1 MKYVAILGYGT
12 VGRGVEEIL
21 RLNADEIT
29 RRTGEQL
36 AVRSILVRRDF
47 PDCPCRDK
55 LVQDFALIESDPEI
69 SIVAECI
76 GGVGPALDYV
86 RRSLKAGKSVVTSN
100 KELVATH
107 GLELMALA
115 EEKGVS
121 FLFEASVGGG
131 IPALRPMS
139 LCLGGNRIHEV
150 LGIINGTT
158 NYILTDMRRN
168 GTAFADSLAEAQRL
182 GYAEADP
189 TADIEGLDAGRKICI
204 LADLAFGKNVD
215 PGDISVTGIT
225 GVAGEDVAA
234 AGALGYRIKLLG
246 RAVRSGESSAAA
258 YVAPHL
264 VPVEHG
270 LAAVEGVTNAVVIRS
285 DAVGEV
291 VLQGPGAGKLPTGSA
306 VVGDII
312 EAAQQGDK
320 RRYLT
325 WEAAPE
331 GYLTDPDTLQSRWY
345 IRCTASREAV
355 AAALG
360 DVEFAPVEDCAF
372 LTESLSGQEMKKK
385 SAPLGVVSALRVLG

>member
-12 VGRGVEEIL
+12 VGSGVAEIL
-21 RLNADEIT
+21 ANNADEIA
-29 RRTGEQL
+29 RRAGEEL
-36 AVRSILVRRDF
+36 AVRYILVRRDF
-47 PDCPCRDK
+47 PDSPFRDK
-55 LVQDFALIESDPEI
+55 LVRDFAVIENDPEI
-69 SIVAECI
+69 SVVAECI
-76 GGVGPALDYV
+76 GGVGAALDYV
-86 RRSLKAGKSVVTSN
+86 RRALQAGKSVVTSN
-100 KELVATH
+100 KELVAAH
-107 GLELMALA
+107 GLELLALA

-131 IPALRPMS
+131 IPALRPLS
-139 LCLGGNRIHEV
+139 LCLSGNRVHEV

-204 LADLAFGKNVD
+204 LADLAFGKNVA
-215 PGDISVTGIT
+215 PESISVTGIT

-246 RAVRSGESSAAA
+246 RAVRSGEDKAAV

-264 VPVEHG
+264 VSADHG
-270 LAAVEGVTNAVVIRS
+270 LAGVEGVTNAVVIRA

-306 VVGDII
+306 VVGDVI
-312 EAAQQGDK
+312 EAAQCGK
-320 RRYLT
+320 GRRHLR
-325 WEAAPE
+325 WDEAPAD
-331 GYLTDPDTLQSRWY
+331 YLTDPDALQSRWY
-345 IRCTASREAV
+345 VRCSASREAA

-360 DVEFAPVEDCAF
+360 ELAFANVEGCAF
-372 LTESLSGQEMKKK
+372 LTGSLSAAALKKITGE
-385 SAPLGVVSALRVLG
+385 LGVICALRVLG

>member
-12 VGRGVEEIL
+12 VGSGVAEIL
-21 RLNADEIT
+21 ANNADEIA
-29 RRTGEQL
+29 RRAGEEL
-36 AVRSILVRRDF
+36 AVRYILVRRDF
-47 PDCPCRDK
+47 PDSPFRDK
-55 LVQDFALIESDPEI
+55 LVYDFAVIENDPEV

-76 GGVGPALDYV
+76 GGVGAALDYV
-86 RRSLKAGKSVVTSN
+86 RRALLAGKSVVTSN
-100 KELVATH
+100 KELVAAH
-107 GLELMALA
+107 GLELIALA

-131 IPALRPMS
+131 IPALRPLS
-139 LCLGGNRIHEV
+139 LCLAGNRIHEV

-204 LADLAFGKNVD
+204 LADLAFGKNVA
-215 PGDISVTGIT
+215 PESISVTGIT

-234 AGALGYRIKLLG
+234 AGALGCRIKLLG
-246 RAVRSGESSAAA
+246 RAVRTGQDRAAV

-264 VPVEHG
+264 VSAEHG
-270 LAAVEGVTNAVVIRS
+270 LAGVEGVTNAVVIRA

-306 VVGDII
+306 VVGDVI
-312 EAAQQGDK
+312 EAAQRSGS

-325 WEAAPE
+325 WGPAPE
-331 GYLTDPDTLQSRWY
+331 GYLTDPDSLESRWY
-345 IRCTASREAV
+345 VRCSASREAA

-360 DVEFAPVEDCAF
+360 EVEFAPVESCAF
-372 LTESLSGQEMKKK
+372 LTAPLSGAALKEK
-385 SAPLGVVSALRVLG
+385 SAGLGVLSALRVLG

>member
-21 RLNADEIT
+21 RLNADEIA
-29 RRTGEQL
+29 RRTGEEL
-36 AVRSILVRRDF
+36 EVRSILVRRDV

-55 LVQDFALIESDPEI
+55 LVYDFSVIENDPEV

-76 GGVGPALDYV
+76 GGVGAALDYV
-86 RRSLKAGKSVVTSN
+86 RRALAAGKSVVTSN
-100 KELVATH
+100 KELVAAH
-107 GLELMALA
+107 GMELAALA
-115 EEKGVS
+115 EEKGVD

-131 IPALRPMS
+131 IPALRPLS
-139 LCLGGNRIHEV
+139 LCLTGNRIHEV

-215 PGDISVTGIT
+215 PNAISVTGIT

-246 RAVRSGESSAAA
+246 RAVRTGVDTAAA

-264 VPVEHG
+264 VPVDHG
-270 LAAVEGVTNAVVIRS
+270 LAGVEGVTNAVVIRA

-306 VVGDII
+306 VVGDVI
-312 EAAQQGDK
+312 EVAQHNGA
-320 RRYLT
+320 RRHLR

-331 GYLTDPDTLQSRWY
+331 GYLTDPDTLSGRWY
-345 IRCTASREAV
+345 VRCTASRECV
-355 AAALG
+355 AAAFG
-360 DVEFAPVEDCAF
+360 GVEFAPVEDCAF
-372 LTESLSGQEMKKK
+372 LTESITGEELKKK
-385 SAPLGVVSALRVLG
+385 AAELGVICALRVLG